1 MSSEKNRLGEPLS
14 SKCLHLCV
22 DMQRLFREKTD
33 SHTPWMARVIPT
45 VRKLVQQDPARTVFT
60 RFVPLRRA
68 DEGKGTW
75 RAYYERWSS
84 MTIERL
90 GESMIDVIPELAA
103 FIPPACLVD
112 KRVYS
117 PWVETD
123 LERRLEKL
131 GVDTLVISGGETDVC
146 VLATVLGAVDRGYRV
161 LLVEDALCSSKDET
175 HDASID
181 LYRKRFGQQIEIAQ
195 TRTLLQAWPIPLEA
209 SDRSNADILQA

>member
-14 SKCLHLCV
+14 PKCLHLCV

-33 SHTPWMARVIPT
+33 WHTPWMARVIPT
-45 VRKLVQQDPARTVFT
+45 VRKLVQQDPARTLFT
-60 RFVPLRRA
+60 RFMPLRRA

-131 GVDTLVISGGETDVC
+131 GIDTLVISGGETDVC
-146 VLATVLGAVDRGYRV
+146 VLADRPRRRRSGLPRAVGGRRTVQLKGRDPRRKHRPVQKALRAADR
-161 LLVEDALCSSKDET
+161 
-175 HDASID
+175 
-181 LYRKRFGQQIEIAQ
+181 
-195 TRTLLQAWPIPLEA
+195 
-209 SDRSNADILQA
+209 DRSDQDLAAGLADPFGSF